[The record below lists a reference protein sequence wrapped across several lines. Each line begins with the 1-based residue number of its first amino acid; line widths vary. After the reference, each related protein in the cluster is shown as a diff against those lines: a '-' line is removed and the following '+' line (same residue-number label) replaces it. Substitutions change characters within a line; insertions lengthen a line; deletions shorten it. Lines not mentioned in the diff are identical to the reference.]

1 MLTSLALALLVP
13 VADLSADAKKA
24 LKELEGDWVL
34 VAQANGGKERDV
46 TNDAALAR
54 VTFTGAK
61 FSLGKVLG
69 DGEITALDPS
79 TDPKIVD
86 FVMRRKPESGHV
98 NEAIFKVEKGTLTVV
113 VYLGEGK
120 KRPAGFGVPEDTDT
134 WRLTFERA
142 K

>member
-1 MLTSLALALLVP
+1 MFAALALALVVP
-13 VADLSADAKKA
+13 GADLSDDAKKA
-24 LKELEGDWVL
+24 LKELEGDWVA
-34 VAQANGGKERDV
+34 VATASGGKERDV
-46 TNDAALAR
+46 TNDADRPR

-61 FSLGKVLG
+61 FSLGKQLG

-79 TDPKIVD
+79 TTPKIAD

-120 KRPAGFGVPEDTDT
+120 KRPTGFGVPEDSDT

>member
-1 MLTSLALALLVP
+1 MFPTLALALLAP
-13 VADLSADAKKA
+13 VADFSADAKKA

-34 VAQANGGKERDV
+34 VAQASSGKERDT
-46 TNDAALAR
+46 TNDADRLR
-54 VTFTGAK
+54 VTFAGAK
-61 FSLGKVLG
+61 FSLGKQLG

-79 TDPKIVD
+79 TNPKIAD
-86 FVMRRKPESGHV
+86 FVMRRKPESGYV

-120 KRPAGFGVPEDTDT
+120 KRPAGFGVPEDSDT

>member
-1 MLTSLALALLVP
+1 VFASIALALLAP
-13 VADLSADAKKA
+13 VADLSDDARKA

-34 VAQANGGKERDV
+34 VAQASNGKERD
-46 TNDAALAR
+46 TSNDADRIR

-61 FSLGKVLG
+61 FSLGKTLG

-79 TDPKIVD
+79 TNPKIAD

-98 NEAIFKVEKGTLTVV
+98 NEAIFKVEKGTLTIV

-120 KRPAGFGVPEDTDT
+120 KRPAGFGVPEDSDT

>member
-1 MLTSLALALLVP
+1 VFTSLALALLVP
-13 VADLSADAKKA
+13 VADLSDDAKKA

-34 VAQANGGKERDV
+34 VARASGGKETDV
-46 TNDAALAR
+46 TTDADRLR
-54 VTFTGAK
+54 VTFAGAK
-61 FSLGKVLG
+61 FSLGKQLG

-79 TDPKIVD
+79 TKPKIAD

-120 KRPAGFGVPEDTDT
+120 KRPTGFGVPEDADT